1 MKTVAAPMWYFFFF
15 RVPVLKS
22 VPVLV
27 VGIVVSLVLL
37 PALAHFCLFLFS
49 LAKRIHGEY
58 MSAGGES
65 YARATRI

>member
-1 MKTVAAPMWYFFFF
+1 M
-15 RVPVLKS
+15 PVLKS